1 MRRGNLKNGLYG
13 EGSAQKRSF
22 LGRVGNSQV
31 HVYERVEKS
40 IISVSLRSFNVNV
53 SKRRALGLYHFN
65 LLTLHKNDKKISCF
79 NDLFFL
85 SRYWKGVP
93 SFNERYIKR

>member
-1 MRRGNLKNGLYG
+1 MAYTVKVPP
-13 EGSAQKRSF
+13 KRDLF
-22 LGRVGNSQV
+22 LGRVGNSGV

-40 IISVSLRSFNVNV
+40 IISVSQKSFNVNV

-65 LLTLHKNDKKISCF
+65 LLTSHKNDKKTSCF

-85 SRYWKGVP
+85 SRYWKGVQ
-93 SFNERYIKR
+93 SFNGRYIKR